1 MKDSVAVISGAADSL
16 QADSAVLDTTRH
28 DTQYVLVIEPA
39 VKESMPHRDPG
50 ELSDG
55 RSWILAGLLILFV
68 IIAIRFRNNSKY
80 LSTLLKS
87 AIEVRERGNVFD
99 DTVKESSF
107 MVVLNIL
114 WCLCAGILLYIGVG
128 GRPGAAGAPA
138 GMGYGVLLA
147 MGYEIFMIF
156 SYWMVG
162 NVFSDR
168 LHTRMWLRG
177 FLAATGLTTLI
188 LFPTTLVALCYP
200 AFAFTA
206 FQIGLGAFILG
217 KTVFIWKGFR
227 IFFTQIDA
235 WVLFLYYLCSLEIV
249 PLILLYIGAGQI
261 CV

>member
-1 MKDSVAVISGAADSL
+1 MKDSISALSSQADSL
-16 QADSAVLDTTRH
+16 AGDSALSDTIRH

-39 VKESMPHRDPG
+39 KRETMPLRKAAG
-50 ELSDG
+50 ENDG
-55 RSWILAGLLILFV
+55 KSWILGGLLILFV

-80 LSTLLKS
+80 LATLLKS

-107 MVVLNIL
+107 MAVLNVL

-128 GRPGAAGAPA
+128 GRPGSAGAPA
-138 GMGYGVLLA
+138 GMGFGVLLA
-147 MGYEIFMIF
+147 MAYELFMIF

-168 LHTRMWLRG
+168 LHARMWLRG

-188 LFPTTLVALCYP
+188 LFPTALIALCYP
-200 AFAFTA
+200 TFAFTA

-227 IFFTQIDA
+227 IFFTQIGA

-249 PLILLYIGAGQI
+249 PLILLYLAAMRI
-261 CV
+261 CI